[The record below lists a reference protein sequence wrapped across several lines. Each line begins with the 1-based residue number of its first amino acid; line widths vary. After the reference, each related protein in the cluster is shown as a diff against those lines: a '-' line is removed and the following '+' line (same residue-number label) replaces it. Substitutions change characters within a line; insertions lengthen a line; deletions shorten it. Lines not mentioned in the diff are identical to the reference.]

1 MRKTILVG
9 WTALAALAFAGG
21 CTNKQGT
28 TESPV
33 FLTVSID
40 EQPGFINV
48 AVPAAVQVQ
57 TITIASHAKDPT
69 TVDTQGF
76 SDVEV
81 TSYTVSYTRTDGGTV
96 VPPMQT
102 FGCGVLVPHEGT
114 ATLSNFPVMYASQI
128 QQAPLD
134 QLLPFNGG
142 IDRETGRAEID
153 MAFNITFFGT
163 TVSGK
168 RVQSETASG
177 PLLFQY
183 SAVAPARARR

>member
-9 WTALAALAFAGG
+9 WAALAALAFAGG

-28 TESPV
+28 TEAPV
-33 FLTVSID
+33 FITVNI
-40 EQPGFINV
+40 ELQPGFVNV
-48 AVPAAVQVQ
+48 AVPAAVQIQ
-57 TITIASHAKDPT
+57 TMTLESHEKDPT

-76 SDVEV
+76 SDTQVN
-81 TSYTVSYTRTDGGTV
+81 SYTVSYTRTDGGTV

-102 FGCGVLVPHEGT
+102 FGCGVLVPHGGT
-114 ATLSNFPVMYASQI
+114 ATLTNFPVMYASMI
-128 QQAPLD
+128 QQTPFD

-142 IDRETGRAEID
+142 IDRETGRQEID
-153 MAFNITFFGT
+153 LAFNITFFGM

-183 SAVAPARARR
+183 QAVAPARARR

>member
-9 WTALAALAFAGG
+9 WAALAALTFAGG

-33 FLTVSID
+33 FITVNI
-40 EQPGFINV
+40 ELQPGFVNV
-48 AVPAAVQVQ
+48 AVPAPVQINTMTLQ
-57 TITIASHAKDPT
+57 SHEKDPT

-76 SDVEV
+76 SDVQV
-81 TSYTVSYTRTDGGTV
+81 NQYTVSYTRTDGGTI

-102 FGCGVLVPHEGT
+102 FGCGVLVPHDGT
-114 ATLSNFPVMYASQI
+114 ATLTNFPVMYASMI
-128 QQAPLD
+128 QQAPFD
-134 QLLPFNGG
+134 ALLPFNGG
-142 IDRETGRAEID
+142 LDPQTGRAEID
-153 MAFNITFFGT
+153 LAFNITFFGT